1 MKDAVTSLSS
11 AMGSASRRYAPRTW
25 MLILLTALVAVSVV
39 SLLIGAGE
47 VGPRRVLGLLQ
58 GASDSEAQFI
68 VWELRAP
75 RTLIGIVVGIAL
87 GVAGALLQAISR
99 NPLAEP
105 GLLGVSAGAAF
116 AVALALVLGASAAT
130 LRISV
135 AQLGALI
142 GCVCVLSVARFRG
155 VGNDPVRLV
164 LAGAAFS
171 GLLGSL
177 TSLMLL
183 YDQRAA
189 DEIRFWVVGSLAGRR
204 LDDLVAVLPSLLVAA
219 IAVVIMAR
227 PLAAL
232 ALGERAASGLGH
244 HPTLIRWV
252 AVGCVA
258 LLVGAATAIAGPIA
272 FVGLVVPFVAR
283 AFAGP
288 DIRRT
293 LWFCLPIGP
302 LIVLIA
308 DIISRVAVAPSELP
322 LGVLTALCGA
332 PVLIAVVRAKRLPML

>member
-1 MKDAVTSLSS
+1 MTGIAHALSGAVT
-11 AMGSASRRYAPRTW
+11 RQTPRVL
-25 MLILLTALVAVSVV
+25 MMYLLTALVAVSVL
-39 SLLIGAGE
+39 SLLIGAGS
-47 VGPRRVLGLLQ
+47 VGPVRVLALLQ
-58 GASDSEAQFI
+58 GSADSEARFVVQ
-68 VWELRAP
+68 ELRAP
-75 RTLIGIVVGIAL
+75 RMLIGIVVGAAL
-87 GVAGALLQAISR
+87 GVAGALLQAVSR

-105 GLLGVSAGAAF
+105 GLLGVSAGSAF

-135 AQLGALI
+135 AQLGALA

-177 TSLMLL
+177 TSLILL

-204 LDDLVAVLPSLLVAA
+204 LEDLAAVLPSLAVAGVM
-219 IAVVIMAR
+219 VVFTAR

-244 HPTLIRWV
+244 HPSLIRWIV
-252 AVGCVA
+252 IGCVA

-283 AFAGP
+283 ALAGP

-302 LIVLIA
+302 LIVLSA
-308 DIISRVAVAPSELP
+308 DIISRVVVAPSELP

-332 PVLIAVVRAKRLPML
+332 PVLIAVVRARRLPML

>member
-1 MKDAVTSLSS
+1 MSVSSLTQ
-11 AMGSASRRYAPRTW
+11 RFEQRT
-25 MLILLTALVAVSVV
+25 LLLSLLTALVAVSVV
-39 SLLIGAGE
+39 SLLVGAGS
-47 VGPRRVLGLLQ
+47 VSPLQALSMLLGSED
-58 GASDSEAQFI
+58 SDAHFV

-75 RTLIGIVVGIAL
+75 RTLIGIAVGMAL
-87 GVAGALLQAISR
+87 GVSGALLQAVAR

-116 AVALALVLGASAAT
+116 AVALALVLCSSAAT

-142 GCVCVLSVARFRG
+142 GCLCVLGVARWRG

-171 GLLGSL
+171 ALLGAM
-177 TSLMLL
+177 TALL
-183 YDQRAA
+183 LLFDQRSA
-189 DEIRFWVVGSLAGRR
+189 DEVRFWVIGSLAGRR
-204 LDDLVAVLPSLLVAA
+204 LEDLIAVLPSIAFCTLLVVL
-219 IAVVIMAR
+219 IAR
-227 PLAAL
+227 PLSAL
-232 ALGERAASGLGH
+232 ALGERMASGLGH
-244 HPTLIRWV
+244 HPQLIRALV
-252 AVGCVA
+252 VLCVA
-258 LLVGAATAIAGPIA
+258 LLVGAATAIAGPII

-302 LIVLIA
+302 LIVVSA
-308 DIISRVAVAPSELP
+308 DVISRLVVAPSELP

-332 PVLIAVVRAKRLPML
+332 PVLIAVVRARRLPML

>member
-1 MKDAVTSLSS
+1 
-11 AMGSASRRYAPRTW
+11 MGSASRRYAPRTW

-58 GASDSEAQFI
+58 SASDSEAQFI

-219 IAVVIMAR
+219 IAVVLMAR

-302 LIVLIA
+302 LIVLMA

>member
-1 MKDAVTSLSS
+1 MDQ
-11 AMGSASRRYAPRTW
+11 RTA
-25 MLILLTALVAVSVV
+25 LILLLTALVAVSLV
-39 SLLIGAGE
+39 SLLIGAGS
-47 VGPRRVLGLLQ
+47 VGPLRALEVLSGT
-58 GASDSEAQFI
+58 GDSDARFV

-75 RTLIGIVVGIAL
+75 RTLIGIAVGLAL
-87 GVAGALLQAISR
+87 GVAGALLQAVAR

-116 AVALALVLGASAAT
+116 AIALALVLGGSAAT

-135 AQLGALI
+135 AQVGALV
-142 GCVCVLSVARFRG
+142 GCLCVLSVARLRG

-171 GLLGSL
+171 GLLGSM
-177 TSLMLL
+177 TSLILL

-204 LDDLVAVLPSLLVAA
+204 LDDLLSVLPSLVVSGLLVAL
-219 IAVVIMAR
+219 IAR

-232 ALGERAASGLGH
+232 ALGERMATGLGH
-244 HPTLIRWV
+244 HPQLIRALV
-252 AVGCVA
+252 VLCVA
-258 LLVGAATAIAGPIA
+258 MLVGAATAIAGPIA

-283 AFAGP
+283 AFAGS

-293 LWFCLPIGP
+293 LLFCLPIGP
-302 LIVLIA
+302 LIVLAA
-308 DIISRVAVAPSELP
+308 DIVSRVVVAPSELP

-332 PVLIAVVRAKRLPML
+332 PVLIAVVRARRLPML

>member
-1 MKDAVTSLSS
+1 MKDAVTSLPS

-58 GASDSEAQFI
+58 NASDSEAQFI

-302 LIVLIA
+302 LIVLTA
-308 DIISRVAVAPSELP
+308 DIISRVVVAPSELP

>member
-1 MKDAVTSLSS
+1 MSLNV
-11 AMGSASRRYAPRTW
+11 GRQRTQ
-25 MLILLTALVAVSVV
+25 MTLLLTALVAVSLV
-39 SLLIGAGE
+39 SLLIGAGD
-47 VGPRRVLGLLQ
+47 VGPLRALAVL
-58 GASDSEAQFI
+58 ASSQDNDASFV

-75 RTLIGIVVGIAL
+75 RTLIGIIVGMAL
-87 GVAGALLQAISR
+87 GVAGALLQAVSR

-116 AVALALVLGASAAT
+116 AVALTLVMGASAAT

-135 AQLGALI
+135 AQLGALV
-142 GCVCVLSVARFRG
+142 GCLCVLSVTRVRG
-155 VGNDPVRLV
+155 VGSDPVRLV

-183 YDQRAA
+183 FDQRAA
-189 DEIRFWVVGSLAGRR
+189 DEIRFWVIGSLAGRR
-204 LDDLVAVLPSLLVAA
+204 LDDVVAMLPSMLVASVL
-219 IAVVIMAR
+219 VVVTAR

-244 HPTLIRWV
+244 HPGLIRWLVVACV
-252 AVGCVA
+252 AV
-258 LLVGAATAIAGPIA
+258 LVGAATAIAGPIA
-272 FVGLVVPFVAR
+272 FVGLVVPFAAR
-283 AFAGP
+283 AIAGP

-302 LIVLIA
+302 LMVLAA
-308 DIISRVAVAPSELP
+308 DIIARVLVAPSELP
-322 LGVLTALCGA
+322 IGVLTALCGA
-332 PVLIAVVRAKRLPML
+332 PVLVAVVRARRLPSL

>member
-1 MKDAVTSLSS
+1 
-11 AMGSASRRYAPRTW
+11 

-302 LIVLIA
+302 LIVLSA

>member
-11 AMGSASRRYAPRTW
+11 AVSSASRRYAPRTW

-47 VGPRRVLGLLQ
+47 VGPRRVLGLLH
-58 GASDSEAQFI
+58 GVSDSEAQFI

-302 LIVLIA
+302 LIVLSA
-308 DIISRVAVAPSELP
+308 DIISRVVVAPSELP

>member
-1 MKDAVTSLSS
+1 
-11 AMGSASRRYAPRTW
+11 MGSASRRYAPRTW

>member
-1 MKDAVTSLSS
+1 
-11 AMGSASRRYAPRTW
+11 MGSASRRYAPRTW

-58 GASDSEAQFI
+58 SASDSEAQFI

-189 DEIRFWVVGSLAGRR
+189 DEIRFWVIGSLAGRR
-204 LDDLVAVLPSLLVAA
+204 LDDLVAVLPSLLVAT

-302 LIVLIA
+302 LIVLMA

>member
-1 MKDAVTSLSS
+1 MTSLSS
-11 AMGSASRRYAPRTW
+11 AVSSASRRYAPRTW
-25 MLILLTALVAVSVV
+25 LLILLTALVAVSVV

-47 VGPRRVLGLLQ
+47 VGPRRVLGLLY
-58 GASDSEAQFI
+58 GVSDSEAQFI

-302 LIVLIA
+302 LIVLSA
-308 DIISRVAVAPSELP
+308 DIISRVVVAPSELP

>member
-1 MKDAVTSLSS
+1 
-11 AMGSASRRYAPRTW
+11 
-25 MLILLTALVAVSVV
+25 MLLLLTALVAVSVV
-39 SLLIGAGE
+39 SLLVGAGS
-47 VGPRRVLGLLQ
+47 VGPWRVLALLS
-58 GASDSEAQFI
+58 GTPDSEVSFI

-75 RTLIGIVVGIAL
+75 RTLIGIAVGMAL
-87 GVAGALLQAISR
+87 GVSGALLQAVAR

-116 AVALALVLGASAAT
+116 AVTLALVLGASAAT

-135 AQLGALI
+135 AQLGALL
-142 GCVCVLSVARFRG
+142 GCICVLSVARFRG

-171 GLLGSL
+171 GLLASL
-177 TSLMLL
+177 TSLILL

-189 DEIRFWVVGSLAGRR
+189 DEIRFWVIGSLSGRR
-204 LDDLVAVLPSLLVAA
+204 LDDLVAVMPSMLLAA
-219 IAVVIMAR
+219 LVIALIAR

-232 ALGERAASGLGH
+232 ALGERIASGLGH
-244 HPTLIRWV
+244 HPHLIRWLVV
-252 AVGCVA
+252 ACVA

-302 LIVLIA
+302 LMVLAA
-308 DIISRVAVAPSELP
+308 DIISRVVVAPSELP

-332 PVLIAVVRAKRLPML
+332 PVLVAVVRARRLPML

>member
-1 MKDAVTSLSS
+1 MVPGFATVARRTR
-11 AMGSASRRYAPRTW
+11 SRRL
-25 MLILLTALVAVSVV
+25 MLLLLTALVAVSVV
-39 SLLIGAGE
+39 SLLVGAGS
-47 VGPRRVLGLLQ
+47 VGPWRVLALLS
-58 GASDSEAQFI
+58 GTPDSEVSFI

-75 RTLIGIVVGIAL
+75 RTLIGIAVGMAL
-87 GVAGALLQAISR
+87 GVSGALLQAVAR

-116 AVALALVLGASAAT
+116 AVTLALVLGASAAT

-135 AQLGALI
+135 AQLGALL
-142 GCVCVLSVARFRG
+142 GCICVLSVARFRG

-171 GLLGSL
+171 GLLASL
-177 TSLMLL
+177 TSLILL

-189 DEIRFWVVGSLAGRR
+189 DEIRFWVIGSLSGRR
-204 LDDLVAVLPSLLVAA
+204 LDDLVAVMPSMLLAA
-219 IAVVIMAR
+219 LVIALIAR

-232 ALGERAASGLGH
+232 ALGERIASGLGH
-244 HPTLIRWV
+244 HPHLIRWLVV
-252 AVGCVA
+252 ACVA

-302 LIVLIA
+302 LMVLAA
-308 DIISRVAVAPSELP
+308 DIISRVVVAPSELP

-332 PVLIAVVRAKRLPML
+332 PVLVAVVRARRLPML

>member
-1 MKDAVTSLSS
+1 
-11 AMGSASRRYAPRTW
+11 MGSASRRRYAPRTW

-189 DEIRFWVVGSLAGRR
+189 DEIRFWVIGSLAGRR

>member
-1 MKDAVTSLSS
+1 MKVLYLARRLEPKS
-11 AMGSASRRYAPRTW
+11 AM
-25 MLILLTALVAVSVV
+25 MLLLTALVAVSLI
-39 SLLIGAGE
+39 SLLIGAGS
-47 VGPRRVLGLLQ
+47 VGPLRALEVLS
-58 GASDSEAQFI
+58 GAGDNDARFV

-75 RTLIGIVVGIAL
+75 RTFIGIAVGLAL
-87 GVAGALLQAISR
+87 GVAGALLQAVAR

-116 AVALALVLGASAAT
+116 AVALALVLGASTAT

-135 AQLGALI
+135 AQLGALV
-142 GCVCVLSVARFRG
+142 GCLCVLGVARLRG

-171 GLLGSL
+171 GLLGSM
-177 TSLMLL
+177 TSLILL

-204 LDDLVAVLPSLLVAA
+204 LDDLVAVMPSLLMATLLVAL
-219 IAVVIMAR
+219 IAR

-232 ALGERAASGLGH
+232 ALGERMATGLGH
-244 HPTLIRWV
+244 HPQLIRALV
-252 AVGCVA
+252 VLCVA
-258 LLVGAATAIAGPIA
+258 MLVGAATAIAGPIA
-272 FVGLVVPFVAR
+272 FVGLVVPFIAR
-283 AFAGP
+283 AVAGP

-293 LWFCLPIGP
+293 LLFCLPIGP
-302 LIVLIA
+302 LIVLAA
-308 DIISRVAVAPSELP
+308 DIISRVVVAPSELP

-332 PVLIAVVRAKRLPML
+332 PVLIAVVRARRLPML